1 MDKGI
6 VLDSSLP
13 GLQNNASRSK
23 LKRTCLEFE
32 SIFLTYI
39 LKTMKNTITEDGLIG
54 KSHESK
60 IFRSMFDENLA
71 LGIARG
77 GGIGLGALLFEQLK
91 G

>member
-1 MDKGI
+1 MDKVI

-13 GLQNNASRSK
+13 ELQNNASHSK

-32 SIFLTYI
+32 SIFLAY
-39 LKTMKNTITEDGLIG
+39 LLESMRNTIAEDGIFG

-77 GGIGLGALLFEQLK
+77 GGIGLGAMLFEQLK